1 MATATSKQ
9 IAYIEALNTQLP
21 EDQRI
26 KEIRILC
33 DCNDKHRGLQ
43 AASRMIDE
51 LKAKVAALP
60 KPEPTT
66 STEAVTCYTQVED
79 APHARKPR
87 PTSVDSYMRR
97 RNGPGA
103 DELDNQW

>member
-1 MATATSKQ
+1 MATATTKQ
-9 IAYIEALNTQLP
+9 INYIEALNAKLP
-21 EDQRI
+21 EDQQVPRLRI
-26 KEIRILC
+26 MC
-33 DCNDKHRGLQ
+33 DCSDKRYGMQ
-43 AASRMIDE
+43 GASQIIDE

-60 KPEPTT
+60 KPEVAA
-66 STEAVTCYTQVED
+66 TEAVTCYTQAED

-103 DELDNQW
+103 NELDNQW

>member
-9 IAYIEALNTQLP
+9 IAYIEALNEQLP
-21 EDQRI
+21 EDQQVPR
-26 KEIRILC
+26 IRIMC
-33 DCNDKHRGLQ
+33 DCNDKHNGIK

-60 KPEPTT
+60 KPEPAT
-66 STEAVTCYTQVED
+66 TEAVTCYTPEED
-79 APHARKPR
+79 APHARKPK
-87 PTSVDSYMRR
+87 PTNVDSYMRR

-103 DELDNQW
+103 YELDNQW